1 MKHILILIIGLSIS
15 VNSLCQNK
23 TTNAFYRSKGLYVC
37 LNDKGLALFIGDG
50 SDLCLDECY
59 QYEISNDTII
69 IGGDM
74 PFLQNDD
81 RLCWFNWNKRDFE
94 KKRHGMKLMSAKEI
108 EKFYEY
114 FEDRLK
120 NYNLRITNGVLETIS
135 DDK

>member
-1 MKHILILIIGLSIS
+1 MKKHILWIFILLIS
-15 VNSLCQNK
+15 AHSQSQSK
-23 TTNAFYRSKGLYVC
+23 TINAIYGQKGFYIC
-37 LNDKGLALFIGDG
+37 LNTNGLALFIGDG

-81 RLCWFNWNKRDFE
+81 RLCWFNWNKREFE

-120 NYNLRITNGVLETIS
+120 NYNLRITNGILETIP
-135 DDK
+135 DN